1 MTTCSASLSNE
12 NTARSVA
19 ETLLQYD
26 RKLTA
31 GELQQ
36 LQEALNRLT
45 PAQVQSLLEGR
56 ANFSAVKQLADIE
69 DKLARQIF
77 WAFAIALVL
86 SLVSA
91 IYSTVA

>member
-1 MTTCSASLSNE
+1 MATFSASLSNG

-19 ETLLQYD
+19 ENLLQCD
-26 RKLTA
+26 RELTA

-56 ANFSAVKQLADIE
+56 ANYSAVKQLAEIE
-69 DKLARQIF
+69 DKLAQQIF
-77 WAFAIALVL
+77 WAFGIALVL
-86 SLVSA
+86 SLASA
-91 IYSTVA
+91 VYSTVV